1 MLASLGFCSV
11 LAASLVVMVCSLLGI
26 PTSTTHCQ
34 VGCDNTVA
42 WTDPLH
48 QVMAVMGAG
57 VGRGAIQGGGFQV
70 DTIIAN
76 LV

>member
-1 MLASLGFCSV
+1 MLS
-11 LAASLVVMVCSLLGI
+11 ASLVVMVCSLLGI

-34 VGCDNTVA
+34 VRFVKTEQL
-42 WTDPLH
+42 DPLH

-76 LV
+76 LVESKPYSRLG